1 MEWSD
6 KLETKFR
13 LDENQKRALRKL
25 KLFSV
30 ADLLFHFPI
39 RYSDISTVMKIS
51 DLTPG
56 EIATVYGKVS
66 HLKTKKGFRSR
77 VPMAEGIIEDNSG
90 KIKII
95 WFNQAYLAKMLHED
109 ENVKLTGKVTA
120 SKSGIYLANPEFEK
134 LPNMPIDAH
143 DTLFATKGGGNA
155 GFSYPIYAETR
166 GITSKWFYHAIE
178 KILRDK
184 TLNNIVDYIPA
195 DIIKKYNLPSLKTS
209 LVWIHKPKNAK
220 NAESAK
226 KRFAFE
232 EVFCIQLERQ
242 HDKHEYRKN
251 KSFQIIP
258 EEKNVK
264 KFLDHFPFKPTDSQ
278 KKSIEVILEDT
289 KKNFPMSRLLEGD
302 VGSGKTAVAATASY
316 ATVMQRPFDHTQG
329 KPQNFGNLQ
338 VAYMA
343 PTEILATQHFES
355 FMEYFKHLPINI
367 GLITGSGCRKFPSK
381 SNPLGWTNIS
391 RTQLLKWVAEGVIPI
406 LIGTHTLIQK
416 TVKFKNLALVV
427 IDEQHRFGTAQRRK
441 LVRKDGI
448 APHLLSMT
456 ATPIPRTLAL
466 TIYGDLELSLLD
478 EMPAGR
484 KQIITEIITPDKR
497 EEIYEQIRRELKNG
511 RQLYVICPR
520 IFEADPEKES
530 ALNVK
535 SAVEEAKHLKKE
547 IFKEYEVGILHSKMS
562 KEKKEKAMEDFGKGK
577 INILC
582 ATSVVEVGVNVPNAT
597 LIIIEGAERFGL
609 AQLHQLR
616 GRVIRSTHQAYCYIF
631 ADAKSDKTIQ
641 RLKALK
647 TAKNGFELAELDL
660 TLRGAGELG
669 GTKQWGITD
678 LGMEAIKN
686 IKMVEAARTEA
697 VRLIEE
703 DPELSNYPLLKQ
715 KVHQKAGEF
724 HFE

>member
-251 KSFQIIP
+251 
-258 EEKNVK
+258 
-264 KFLDHFPFKPTDSQ
+264 
-278 KKSIEVILEDT
+278 
-289 KKNFPMSRLLEGD
+289 
-302 VGSGKTAVAATASY
+302 
-316 ATVMQRPFDHTQG
+316 
-329 KPQNFGNLQ
+329 
-338 VAYMA
+338 
-343 PTEILATQHFES
+343 
-355 FMEYFKHLPINI
+355 
-367 GLITGSGCRKFPSK
+367 
-381 SNPLGWTNIS
+381 
-391 RTQLLKWVAEGVIPI
+391 
-406 LIGTHTLIQK
+406 
-416 TVKFKNLALVV
+416 
-427 IDEQHRFGTAQRRK
+427 
-441 LVRKDGI
+441 
-448 APHLLSMT
+448 
-456 ATPIPRTLAL
+456 
-466 TIYGDLELSLLD
+466 
-478 EMPAGR
+478 
-484 KQIITEIITPDKR
+484 
-497 EEIYEQIRRELKNG
+497 
-511 RQLYVICPR
+511 
-520 IFEADPEKES
+520 
-530 ALNVK
+530 
-535 SAVEEAKHLKKE
+535 
-547 IFKEYEVGILHSKMS
+547 
-562 KEKKEKAMEDFGKGK
+562 
-577 INILC
+577 
-582 ATSVVEVGVNVPNAT
+582 
-597 LIIIEGAERFGL
+597 
-609 AQLHQLR
+609 
-616 GRVIRSTHQAYCYIF
+616 
-631 ADAKSDKTIQ
+631 
-641 RLKALK
+641 
-647 TAKNGFELAELDL
+647 
-660 TLRGAGELG
+660 
-669 GTKQWGITD
+669 
-678 LGMEAIKN
+678 
-686 IKMVEAARTEA
+686 
-697 VRLIEE
+697 
-703 DPELSNYPLLKQ
+703 
-715 KVHQKAGEF
+715 
-724 HFE
+724 